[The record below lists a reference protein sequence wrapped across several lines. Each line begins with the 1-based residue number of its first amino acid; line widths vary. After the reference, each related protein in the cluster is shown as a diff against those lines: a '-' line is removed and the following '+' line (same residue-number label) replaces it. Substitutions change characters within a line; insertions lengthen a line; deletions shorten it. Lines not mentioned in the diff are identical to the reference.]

1 LSSLSPIPAE
11 PTVEQLLV
19 LLAERDARLAEQG
32 AALEALM
39 VKVAELEARLAQN
52 PRNSSRPPSSEG
64 YAKPRSPSRAEQK
77 AKGRSP
83 GKQPG
88 APGAHLRQVEM
99 PDEVIEHAPAEC
111 GGCGADLGQAPV
123 AGADRR
129 QVFDLPPARVHVA
142 EHRLQRRVCECGTVT
157 TATAPAG
164 VSAPAMYGPRLRA
177 LAVYYLHV
185 QHLPTARV
193 AALFVEVH
201 GVAVSEGFLTQVL
214 ADAGAGT
221 GPFLDAVR
229 ADLVAADV
237 AHFDETGVRVTGC
250 LQWLHSASTDKLT
263 LLGVH
268 TKRGA
273 KGIEAVGVLPTFTG
287 VAVHDGWF
295 PYRQY
300 EVEHGL
306 CNAHHLRELTAA
318 AEREPDQGWPSD
330 LADLLREANRAAHA
344 ARAAGHSAL
353 DPHVLARIQNRY
365 AELITVAQAAHPPP
379 PPTGRRG
386 APCLGKTRALIRRLD
401 GRRDEVLRFATDLR
415 VPFTNNQA
423 ERDLR
428 MAKLQMK
435 ISGCW
440 RTTSGADT
448 FCALR
453 SYVSTARKNGT
464 GVMDALTG
472 LIAGTPWQP
481 APA

>member
-1 LSSLSPIPAE
+1 M
-11 PTVEQLLV
+11 
-19 LLAERDARLAEQG
+19 LLAQRDARLAEQ
-32 AALEALM
+32 ATALQTLM
-39 VKVAELEARLAQN
+39 ARVVELEARLAQN

-64 YAKPRSPSRAEQK
+64 YTKPRSPSRAEQK
-77 AKGRSP
+77 AKGRRP

-88 APGAHLRQVEM
+88 APGAFLRQVAD

-123 AGADRR
+123 TGVERR

-142 EHRLQRRVCECGTVT
+142 EHQLQRRVCDCGCVS
-157 TATAPAG
+157 TASAPAG
-164 VSAPAMYGPRLRA
+164 VGAPAVYGPGLRA

-185 QHLPTARV
+185 QHLPSARV
-193 AALFVEVH
+193 AAVFAEVH
-201 GVAVSEGFLTQVL
+201 GVTVSEGFLTQVL
-214 ADAGAGT
+214 ADAGAAT
-221 GPFLDAVR
+221 KPFLDAVR
-229 ADLVAADV
+229 ADLVGAGV
-237 AHFDETGVRVTGC
+237 AHFDETGVRVTGG

-268 TKRGA
+268 AKRGA
-273 KGIEAVGVLPTFTG
+273 AGIESVGVLPTFAG

-295 PYRQY
+295 PYRAY
-300 EVEHGL
+300 DVEHGL

-318 AEREPDQGWPSD
+318 AEREPDQSWPGD
-330 LADLLREANRAAHA
+330 LVALLREANRAAHA
-344 ARAAGHSAL
+344 ARAAGRTAL
-353 DPHVLARIQNRY
+353 DPHVLGHIQDRY
-365 AELITVAQAAHPPP
+365 AKLITVARAAHPPP

-401 GRRDEVLRFATDLR
+401 GRRAEVLRFATDLR

-453 SYVSTARKNGT
+453 SYVSTARKNGAD
-464 GVMDALTG
+464 VMATLTD
-472 LIAGTPWQP
+472 LITGTPWQP
-481 APA
+481 AAT